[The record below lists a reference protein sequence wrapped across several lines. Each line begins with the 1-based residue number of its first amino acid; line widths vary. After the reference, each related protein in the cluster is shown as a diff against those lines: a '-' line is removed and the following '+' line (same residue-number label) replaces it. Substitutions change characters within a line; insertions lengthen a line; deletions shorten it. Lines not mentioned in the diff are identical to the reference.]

1 MPSLSDLGNRISSLE
16 NGHTWTEACTF
27 EAAATCE
34 STLTVEGAVT
44 TDVALAA
51 TCGTGI
57 SGGTGTICDTYRRTE
72 NGVIITTYKIDVT
85 GLTAKGGNA
94 DDAIGTGTTPA
105 YIDRVVTSTHGII
118 FKIEMSCLELG
129 TAASG
134 TITNWIDLTAESA
147 GTVDFDETAGT
158 DQVLDAVDAWV
169 AGETIVNLVPTVTA
183 NDWLYLTEGNTAAST
198 GVYASGQYIITLY
211 GHAILT

>member
-1 MPSLSDLGNRISSLE
+1 MPSISEIGNRISSLE
-16 NGHTWTEACTF
+16 NGWTWPETCTF
-27 EAAATCE
+27 NAAV
-34 STLTVEGAVT
+34 TLKGAVT
-44 TDVALAA
+44 ADVALAA

-118 FKIEMSCLELG
+118 FKIEMSCIEVG
-129 TAASG
+129 AAASG

-169 AGETIVNLVPTVTA
+169 AGETVVNNKPTVTA
-183 NDWLYLTEGNTAAST
+183 NDWLYLTEGNTAAT
-198 GVYASGQYIITLY
+198 DGVYSSGQFIIKLY